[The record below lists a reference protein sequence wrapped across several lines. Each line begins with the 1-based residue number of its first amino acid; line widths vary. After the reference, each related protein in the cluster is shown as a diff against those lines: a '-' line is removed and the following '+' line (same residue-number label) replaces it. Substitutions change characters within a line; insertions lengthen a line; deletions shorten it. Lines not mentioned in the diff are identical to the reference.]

1 MGDTIMKALPP
12 YLTPV
17 NILDPDAN
25 EQIKRAGEL
34 ARAMVAFDMVCN
46 EHGIF
51 AWGVEEKNTYLEE
64 RRHRAGEACWHE
76 ITARPH
82 NKET

>member
-1 MGDTIMKALPP
+1 MTNLPP
-12 YLTPV
+12 YLQPV
-17 NILDPDAN
+17 NILDADAN

-46 EHGIF
+46 EHGTF
-51 AWGVEEKNTYLEE
+51 AWGVEEGKIYLEE

-76 ITARPH
+76 ITAKRH
-82 NKET
+82 TVEG